1 MNLVVHRAD
10 TRGGAEHGW
19 LSTRHSFSFANW
31 YEPTRMGFGALRVL
45 NDDVIAPKTG
55 FDMHAHSDFEIITI
69 VEEGMVTHEDSMG
82 TKATVSAGEVQ
93 VMSAG
98 TGVVHGEWNRE
109 EVPLALFQL
118 WIEPDEK
125 GVTPRYDQKTFGDET
140 LSLLVSKN
148 GEDGSLQ
155 IHQDAR
161 IYRAR
166 LDEGMSLT
174 HEIPQ
179 GKGVYLFLIDG
190 NVEAQGV
197 LLASRDALGVSYV
210 EDLTVVAKS
219 PSRFLMIEVP
229 MR

>member
-45 NDDVIAPKTG
+45 NDDVIAPRTG

-148 GEDGSLQ
+148 GEEGSLQ

-166 LDEGMSLT
+166 LEEGMSLT
-174 HEIPQ
+174 HEILP

-190 NVEAQGV
+190 SLEAQGV
-197 LLASRDALGVSYV
+197 LLASRDALGVSDA
-210 EDLTVVAKS
+210 EDLTVVAKA